1 MHECYI
7 EYENLIKGG
16 YNKRHYHPAASYFEQ
31 QGAKVTTN
39 VFYDEG
45 CSFEGGTFHI
55 LVDVIKIARRQ
66 EFEKLKIVI
75 PNKNIKYGGKLAAEL
90 MAYERTIIAIEEDN
104 DSYVMTIYIPE
115 NVWLEAS
122 VGRAQGRTK
131 LHPLH
136 MEEAELQVVR
146 EACELVPRSAEQLF
160 SLRKAL
166 GIGSGNS

>member
-1 MHECYI
+1 M
-7 EYENLIKGG
+7 
-16 YNKRHYHPAASYFEQ
+16 
-31 QGAKVTTN
+31 TTN

-45 CSFEGGTFHI
+45 CNFEGGTFRI
-55 LVDVIKIARRQ
+55 LVDVIEIARRL

-75 PNKNIKYGGKLAAEL
+75 PKKIIKYVGKLAAEL

-104 DSYVMTIYIPE
+104 DLYVMTIYIPE

-122 VGRAQGRTK
+122 VGGAQRRTK
-131 LHPLH
+131 LHSLH

-146 EACELVPRSAEQLF
+146 DACELVPRSAEQLF

-166 GIGSGNS
+166 GIDSQNS